1 MTTEILTGDAA
12 VAEAGAMA
20 PRRRSANPQ
29 YLSQLAE
36 TASLVGRAFEGDR
49 RAMLTIQESLTTSD
63 FPKLFGDVLDREL
76 MAQYA
81 QIQPIWPGFARRT
94 IVRDFRPKHWL
105 DLLGGRAVLDSVK
118 ERGEYPARNLT
129 EGDYTLTVGKY
140 GARLPLTWEMI
151 VNDDLDSFRSA
162 PERLAQAARDTED
175 RLATGLIAGATGPN
189 STFFTSAPAT
199 TSGVAAAVG
208 TVALTVDN
216 LAAALSTV
224 SSRKDSDGRPIVI
237 NSAVLMVPPSLKV
250 AANNIL
256 NATLIRFRNTTGSS
270 STVPAGTSTQDMEVG
285 NWLSGEVSVMVNPWL
300 PVIDTSAGSAK
311 SWYLLPGPEIAR
323 PALTMG
329 FLRGFETPDLRVKA
343 DTGMRV
349 GGGIVPAEE
358 GSFDADDIQYR
369 IRHVTGGTT
378 LDPIGAYAS
387 VGP

>member
-1 MTTEILTGDAA
+1 MSTEILTGDAA
-12 VAEAGAMA
+12 VAEAGAIA

-36 TASLVGRAFEGDR
+36 TATLVGRAFDGDR

-76 MAQYA
+76 LAQYE
-81 QIQPIWPGFARRT
+81 QLSPIWPQFARRT
-94 IVRDFRPKHWL
+94 IVKDFRPKRWL
-105 DLLGGRAVLDSVK
+105 DLLGGRGVLDPVK
-118 ERGEYPARNLT
+118 ERAEYPARALT
-129 EGDYTLTVGKY
+129 EGDYTLTVGKF
-140 GARLPLTWEMI
+140 GARLPLTWEDI
-151 VNDDLDSFRSA
+151 VNDDLDAFRSA

-189 STFFTSAPAT
+189 TAFFNSAPAT
-199 TSGVAAAVG
+199 TSGAAAAVG
-208 TVALTVDN
+208 TVPLTTDN

-237 NSAVLMVPPSLKV
+237 NSAVLMVPPGLKV

-256 NATLIRFRNTTGSS
+256 NATLIRFRNSNG
-270 STVPAGTSTQDMEVG
+270 TVGGQDMEVG

-300 PVIDTSAGSAK
+300 PVIDTSANSFRT
-311 SWYLLPGPEIAR
+311 WYVLPAPSIAR
-323 PALTMG
+323 PALTVG

-349 GGGIVPAEE
+349 GGGNIPAEE

-387 VGP
+387 APTS